1 MPAALF
7 LLRTSHA
14 FSSFQ
19 GAKLTPYS
27 HPINLLYEKAV
38 VDYLPIFA
46 DLKQRPVLVVGGGEV
61 AARKVDLLLR
71 AGAEVRIVAQ
81 TLSTELEHQHLQGRV
96 NWLGQHF
103 VPQQLD
109 DVFLVIA
116 ATDDSAL
123 NAEVYAEADKRRVLA
138 NVVDDQPRCSFIF
151 PSIIDRSP
159 LVVAVS
165 SSGQAPVLARMLR
178 EKLEALLPASLG
190 QMAELAGGWRG
201 KVKQRLVAIG
211 ARRRFWEKAF
221 NGRFATL
228 VANGQTEQAQQQLE
242 QDLTAFAQGNEGTQG
257 EIALVGAGPGD
268 VGLLTLRGLQ
278 VMQQADVVLY
288 DHLVSE
294 ETLDLVR
301 RDAER
306 ICVGKRAGAH
316 SVIQE
321 ETNRL
326 LVELAQ
332 QGKRVVRL
340 KGGDPFIF
348 GRGGEELQ
356 VAAAAGIPFQVVPG
370 VTAAAGATAYAGIP
384 LTHRDHA
391 QSVTFI
397 TGHCRDDEDGL
408 DWAALARAR
417 QTLAIY
423 MGTMKAADISRN
435 LIAHGRDADTPVA
448 VISRGTRADQQV
460 QTGTLQQL
468 EQLTRQAPLPALL
481 VIGEVVELHHQIAW
495 FGHQSQTAVAA
506 RPAVVNLA

>member
-1 MPAALF
+1 M
-7 LLRTSHA
+7 
-14 FSSFQ
+14 
-19 GAKLTPYS
+19 
-27 HPINLLYEKAV
+27 
-38 VDYLPIFA
+38 DYLPIFA
-46 DLKQRPVLVVGGGEV
+46 DLKQRPVLVVGGGDV
-61 AARKVDLLLR
+61 AARKVSLLQR
-71 AGAEVRIVAQ
+71 AGAEIRIVAQ
-81 TLSTELEHQHLQGRV
+81 SLSPELEQQRQQGRV
-96 NWLGQHF
+96 LWLGKTF
-103 VPQQLD
+103 DPQQLD
-109 DVFLVIA
+109 DVFLAIA
-116 ATDDSAL
+116 ATDDNAL
-123 NAEVYAEADKRRVLA
+123 NAAVFAEADKRRVLA

-165 SSGQAPVLARMLR
+165 SSGQAPVLARLLR

-190 QMAELAGGWRG
+190 QMAQVAGRWRG
-201 KVKQRLVAIG
+201 QVKQRLASIG
-211 ARRRFWEKAF
+211 ERRRFWENTF
-221 NGRFATL
+221 GGRFATL
-228 VANGQTEQAQQQLE
+228 VANGQTAQAERQLE
-242 QDLTAFAQGNEGTQG
+242 QDLHRFATGDEGTQG

-288 DHLVSE
+288 DHLVSGE
-294 ETLDLVR
+294 ILDLVR

-397 TGHCRDDEDGL
+397 TGHCRPDGDGL
-408 DWAALARAR
+408 DWADLARAR

-423 MGTMKAADISRN
+423 MGTMKAADISQR
-435 LIAHGRDADTPVA
+435 LIAHGRDAATPVA

-460 QTGTLQQL
+460 QIGTL
-468 EQLTRQAPLPALL
+468 EQLEYLAQRAPLPALL

-495 FGHQSQTAVAA
+495 FGHQSQTEGAA

>member
-1 MPAALF
+1 
-7 LLRTSHA
+7 
-14 FSSFQ
+14 
-19 GAKLTPYS
+19 
-27 HPINLLYEKAV
+27 

-46 DLKQRPVLVVGGGEV
+46 DLKQRPVLVVGGGDV
-61 AARKVDLLLR
+61 AARKVDLLQR
-71 AGAEVRIVAQ
+71 AGAEIRIVAQ
-81 TLSTELEHQHLQGRV
+81 SLSPELEQQRQQGQLL
-96 NWLGQHF
+96 WLGKTF
-103 VPQQLD
+103 DPQQLD
-109 DVFLVIA
+109 EVFLAIA
-116 ATDDSAL
+116 ATDDNAL
-123 NAEVYAEADKRRVLA
+123 NAAVFAEADKRRVLA

-165 SSGQAPVLARMLR
+165 SSGQAPVLARLLR

-190 QMAELAGGWRG
+190 QMAQVAGRWRG
-201 KVKQRLVAIG
+201 QAKQRLASIG
-211 ARRRFWEKAF
+211 ERRRFWEKAF
-221 NGRFATL
+221 GGRFATL
-228 VANGQTEQAQQQLE
+228 VANGQTAQAERQLE
-242 QDLTAFAQGNEGTQG
+242 QDLQSFAAGDEGVQG

-288 DHLVSE
+288 DHLVSGE
-294 ETLDLVR
+294 ILDLVR

-397 TGHCRDDEDGL
+397 TGHCRPDGDGL
-408 DWAALARAR
+408 DWADLARAR

-423 MGTMKAADISRN
+423 MGTMKAADISQR
-435 LIAHGRDADTPVA
+435 LIAHGRAADTPVA

-460 QTGTLQQL
+460 QIGTL
-468 EQLTRQAPLPALL
+468 EQLEHLAQRAPLPALL

-495 FGHQSQTAVAA
+495 FGHQSQTEGAA

>member
-1 MPAALF
+1 M
-7 LLRTSHA
+7 
-14 FSSFQ
+14 
-19 GAKLTPYS
+19 
-27 HPINLLYEKAV
+27 
-38 VDYLPIFA
+38 
-46 DLKQRPVLVVGGGEV
+46 KQRPVLVVGGGEV

-71 AGAEVRIVAQ
+71 AGAEIRIVAQ
-81 TLSTELEHQHLQGRV
+81 SLSPILEQLRQQGHIH
-96 NWLGQHF
+96 WLGQAF
-103 VPQQLD
+103 AAQQLD
-109 DVFLVIA
+109 EVFLVIA

-123 NAEVYAEADKRRVLA
+123 NAQVFAEADKRRVLA

-190 QMAELAGGWRG
+190 QMAEVAGRWRG
-201 KVKQRLVAIG
+201 QVKHKLNAIG
-211 ARRRFWEKAF
+211 ERRRFWEKTF
-221 NGRFATL
+221 SGRFSTL
-228 VANGQTEQAQQQLE
+228 VASGQTAEAERQLE
-242 QDLTAFAQGNEGTQG
+242 QNLQEFALGSEGSQG

-288 DHLVSE
+288 DHLVSDE
-294 ETLDLVR
+294 ILDLVR

-397 TGHCRDDEDGL
+397 TGHCRPDGEGL
-408 DWAALARAR
+408 DWADLARAR

-423 MGTMKAADISRN
+423 MGTMKAADISQR
-435 LIAHGRDADTPVA
+435 LIAHGRAATTPVA
-448 VISRGTRADQQV
+448 VISRGTRADQRV
-460 QTGTLQQL
+460 QIGTLQQL
-468 EQLTRQAPLPALL
+468 EELAQQAPLPALL

-495 FGHQSQTAVAA
+495 FGHQPKAEGVS

>member
-1 MPAALF
+1 M
-7 LLRTSHA
+7 
-14 FSSFQ
+14 
-19 GAKLTPYS
+19 
-27 HPINLLYEKAV
+27 
-38 VDYLPIFA
+38 DYLPIFA
-46 DLKQRPVLVVGGGEV
+46 DLKQRPVLVVGGGDV
-61 AARKVDLLLR
+61 AARKVDLLQR
-71 AGAEVRIVAQ
+71 AGAEIRIVAQ
-81 TLSTELEHQHLQGRV
+81 LLSPELEQQRQQGQV
-96 NWLGQHF
+96 LWLGKSF
-103 VPQQLD
+103 DPQQLD

-116 ATDDSAL
+116 ATDDNAL
-123 NAEVYAEADKRRVLA
+123 NAAVFAEADKRRVLA

-165 SSGQAPVLARMLR
+165 SSGQAPVLARLLR

-190 QMAELAGGWRG
+190 QMAQVAGRWRG
-201 KVKQRLVAIG
+201 QVKQRLASIG
-211 ARRRFWEKAF
+211 ERRRFWEKTF
-221 NGRFATL
+221 SGRFATL
-228 VANGQTEQAQQQLE
+228 VANGQTAQAERQLE
-242 QDLTAFAQGNEGTQG
+242 QDLHRFAAGDEGAQG

-288 DHLVSE
+288 DHLVSGE
-294 ETLDLVR
+294 ILDLVR

-397 TGHCRDDEDGL
+397 TGHCRPDGDGL
-408 DWAALARAR
+408 DWADLARAR

-423 MGTMKAADISRN
+423 MGTMKAADISQR
-435 LIAHGRDADTPVA
+435 LIAHGRAAATPVA

-460 QTGTLQQL
+460 QIGTL
-468 EQLTRQAPLPALL
+468 EQLEHLAQQAPLPALL

-495 FGHQSQTAVAA
+495 FGHQSQTEGAA

>member
-1 MPAALF
+1 M
-7 LLRTSHA
+7 
-14 FSSFQ
+14 
-19 GAKLTPYS
+19 
-27 HPINLLYEKAV
+27 
-38 VDYLPIFA
+38 DYLPIFA
-46 DLKQRPVLVVGGGEV
+46 DLKQRPVLVVGGGDV
-61 AARKVDLLLR
+61 AARKVSLLQG
-71 AGAEVRIVAQ
+71 AGAEIRIVAQ
-81 TLSTELEHQHLQGRV
+81 SLSPELEQQRQQGRV
-96 NWLGQHF
+96 LWLGKTF
-103 VPQQLD
+103 DPQQLD
-109 DVFLVIA
+109 DVFLAIA
-116 ATDDSAL
+116 ATDDNAL
-123 NAEVYAEADKRRVLA
+123 NAAVFAEADKRRVLA

-165 SSGQAPVLARMLR
+165 SSGQAPVLARLLR

-190 QMAELAGGWRG
+190 LMAQVAGRWRG
-201 KVKQRLVAIG
+201 QVKQRLASIG
-211 ARRRFWEKAF
+211 ERRRFWENTF
-221 NGRFATL
+221 GGRFATL
-228 VANGQTEQAQQQLE
+228 VANGQTAQAERQLE
-242 QDLTAFAQGNEGTQG
+242 QDLHRFAAGDEGAQG

-288 DHLVSE
+288 DHLVSGE
-294 ETLDLVR
+294 ILDLVR

-397 TGHCRDDEDGL
+397 TGHCRPDGDGL
-408 DWAALARAR
+408 DWADLARAR

-423 MGTMKAADISRN
+423 MGTMKAADISQR
-435 LIAHGRDADTPVA
+435 LIAHGRDAATPVA

-460 QTGTLQQL
+460 QIGTL
-468 EQLTRQAPLPALL
+468 EQLEYLAQRAPLPALL

-495 FGHQSQTAVAA
+495 FGHQSQTEGAA

>member
-1 MPAALF
+1 M
-7 LLRTSHA
+7 
-14 FSSFQ
+14 
-19 GAKLTPYS
+19 
-27 HPINLLYEKAV
+27 LYEKAV

-46 DLKQRPVLVVGGGEV
+46 DLKQRPVLVVGGGDV
-61 AARKVDLLLR
+61 AARKVSLLQR
-71 AGAEVRIVAQ
+71 AGAEIRIVAQ
-81 TLSTELEHQHLQGRV
+81 SLSPELEQQRQQGRV
-96 NWLGQHF
+96 LWLGKTF
-103 VPQQLD
+103 DPQQLD
-109 DVFLVIA
+109 DVFLAIA
-116 ATDDSAL
+116 ATDDNAL
-123 NAEVYAEADKRRVLA
+123 NAAVFAEADKRRVLA

-165 SSGQAPVLARMLR
+165 SSGQAPVLARLLR

-190 QMAELAGGWRG
+190 LMAQVAGRWRG
-201 KVKQRLVAIG
+201 QVKQRLASIG
-211 ARRRFWEKAF
+211 ERRRFWENTF
-221 NGRFATL
+221 GGRFATL
-228 VANGQTEQAQQQLE
+228 VANGQTAQAERQLE
-242 QDLTAFAQGNEGTQG
+242 QDLHRFATGDDGAQG

-288 DHLVSE
+288 DHLVSGE
-294 ETLDLVR
+294 ILDLVR

-397 TGHCRDDEDGL
+397 TGHCRPDGDGL
-408 DWAALARAR
+408 DWADLARAR

-423 MGTMKAADISRN
+423 MGTMKAADISQR
-435 LIAHGRDADTPVA
+435 LIAHGRDASTPVA

-460 QTGTLQQL
+460 QIGTL
-468 EQLTRQAPLPALL
+468 EQLEYLAQRAPLPALL

-495 FGHQSQTAVAA
+495 FGHQSQTEGAA

>member
-1 MPAALF
+1 M
-7 LLRTSHA
+7 
-14 FSSFQ
+14 
-19 GAKLTPYS
+19 
-27 HPINLLYEKAV
+27 
-38 VDYLPIFA
+38 DYLPIFA
-46 DLKQRPVLVVGGGEV
+46 DLKQRPVLVVGGGDV
-61 AARKVDLLLR
+61 AARKVSLLQR
-71 AGAEVRIVAQ
+71 AGAEIRIVAQ
-81 TLSTELEHQHLQGRV
+81 SLSPELEQQRQQGRV
-96 NWLGQHF
+96 LWLGKTF
-103 VPQQLD
+103 DPQQLD
-109 DVFLVIA
+109 DVFLAIA
-116 ATDDSAL
+116 ATDDNAL
-123 NAEVYAEADKRRVLA
+123 NAAVFAEADKRRVLA

-165 SSGQAPVLARMLR
+165 SSGQAPVLARLLR

-190 QMAELAGGWRG
+190 LMAQVAGRWRG
-201 KVKQRLVAIG
+201 QVKQRLASIG
-211 ARRRFWEKAF
+211 ERRRFWENTF
-221 NGRFATL
+221 GGRFATL
-228 VANGQTEQAQQQLE
+228 VANGQTAQAERQLE
-242 QDLTAFAQGNEGTQG
+242 QDLHRFAAGDEGAQG

-288 DHLVSE
+288 DHLVSGE
-294 ETLDLVR
+294 ILDLVR

-397 TGHCRDDEDGL
+397 TGHCRPDGDGL
-408 DWAALARAR
+408 DWADLARAR

-423 MGTMKAADISRN
+423 MGTMKAADISQR
-435 LIAHGRDADTPVA
+435 LIAHGRDASTPVA

-460 QTGTLQQL
+460 QIGTL
-468 EQLTRQAPLPALL
+468 EQLEYLAQRAPLPALL

-495 FGHQSQTAVAA
+495 FGHQSQTEGAA

>member
-1 MPAALF
+1 M
-7 LLRTSHA
+7 
-14 FSSFQ
+14 
-19 GAKLTPYS
+19 
-27 HPINLLYEKAV
+27 
-38 VDYLPIFA
+38 DYLPIFA

-71 AGAEVRIVAQ
+71 AGAEIRIVAQ
-81 TLSTELEHQHLQGRV
+81 SLSPILEQLRQQGHIH
-96 NWLGQHF
+96 WLGQAF
-103 VPQQLD
+103 AAQQLD
-109 DVFLVIA
+109 EVFLVIA

-123 NAEVYAEADKRRVLA
+123 NAQVFAEADKRRVLA

-190 QMAELAGGWRG
+190 QMAEVAGRWRG
-201 KVKQRLVAIG
+201 QVKHQLNAIG
-211 ARRRFWEKAF
+211 ERRRFWEKTF
-221 NGRFATL
+221 SGRFSTL
-228 VANGQTEQAQQQLE
+228 VASGQTAEAERQLE
-242 QDLTAFAQGNEGTQG
+242 QNLQEFALGSEGSQG

-288 DHLVSE
+288 DHLVSDE
-294 ETLDLVR
+294 ILDLVR

-397 TGHCRDDEDGL
+397 TGHCRPDGEGL
-408 DWAALARAR
+408 DWADLARAR

-423 MGTMKAADISRN
+423 MGTMKAADISQR
-435 LIAHGRDADTPVA
+435 LIAHGRAATTPVA
-448 VISRGTRADQQV
+448 VISRGTRADQRV
-460 QTGTLQQL
+460 QIGTLQQL
-468 EQLTRQAPLPALL
+468 EELAQQAPLPALL

-495 FGHQSQTAVAA
+495 FGHQPKAEGVS

>member
-1 MPAALF
+1 M
-7 LLRTSHA
+7 
-14 FSSFQ
+14 
-19 GAKLTPYS
+19 
-27 HPINLLYEKAV
+27 
-38 VDYLPIFA
+38 DYLPIFA
-46 DLKQRPVLVVGGGEV
+46 DLKQRPVLVVGGGDV
-61 AARKVDLLLR
+61 AARKVDLLQR
-71 AGAEVRIVAQ
+71 AGAEIRIVAQ
-81 TLSTELEHQHLQGRV
+81 SLSPELEQQRQQGQLL
-96 NWLGQHF
+96 WLGKTF
-103 VPQQLD
+103 DPQQLD
-109 DVFLVIA
+109 EVFLAIA
-116 ATDDSAL
+116 ATDDNAL
-123 NAEVYAEADKRRVLA
+123 NAAVFAEADKRRVLA

-165 SSGQAPVLARMLR
+165 SSGQAPVLARLLR

-190 QMAELAGGWRG
+190 QMAQVAGRWRG
-201 KVKQRLVAIG
+201 QAKQRLASIG
-211 ARRRFWEKAF
+211 ERRRFWEKAF
-221 NGRFATL
+221 GGRFATL
-228 VANGQTEQAQQQLE
+228 VANGQTAQAERQLE
-242 QDLTAFAQGNEGTQG
+242 QDLQSFAAGDEGVQG

-288 DHLVSE
+288 DHLVSGE
-294 ETLDLVR
+294 ILDLVR

-397 TGHCRDDEDGL
+397 TGHCRPDGDGL
-408 DWAALARAR
+408 DWADLARAR

-423 MGTMKAADISRN
+423 MGTMKAADISQR
-435 LIAHGRDADTPVA
+435 LIAHGRAADTPVA

-460 QTGTLQQL
+460 QIGTL
-468 EQLTRQAPLPALL
+468 EQLEHLAQRAPLPALL

-495 FGHQSQTAVAA
+495 FGHQSQTEGAA

>member
-1 MPAALF
+1 M
-7 LLRTSHA
+7 
-14 FSSFQ
+14 
-19 GAKLTPYS
+19 
-27 HPINLLYEKAV
+27 
-38 VDYLPIFA
+38 DYLPIFA
-46 DLKQRPVLVVGGGEV
+46 DLKQRPVLVVGGGDV
-61 AARKVDLLLR
+61 AARKVSLLQR
-71 AGAEVRIVAQ
+71 AGAEIRIVAQ
-81 TLSTELEHQHLQGRV
+81 SLSPELEQQRQQGRV
-96 NWLGQHF
+96 LWLGKTF
-103 VPQQLD
+103 DPQQLD
-109 DVFLVIA
+109 DVFLAIA
-116 ATDDSAL
+116 ATDDNAL
-123 NAEVYAEADKRRVLA
+123 NAAVFAEADKRRVLA

-165 SSGQAPVLARMLR
+165 SSGQAPVLARLLR

-190 QMAELAGGWRG
+190 LMAQVAGRWRG
-201 KVKQRLVAIG
+201 QVKQRLASIG
-211 ARRRFWEKAF
+211 ERRRFWENTF
-221 NGRFATL
+221 GGRFATL
-228 VANGQTEQAQQQLE
+228 VANGQTAQAERQLE
-242 QDLTAFAQGNEGTQG
+242 QDLHRFATGDEGAQG

-288 DHLVSE
+288 DHLVSGE
-294 ETLDLVR
+294 ILDLVR

-397 TGHCRDDEDGL
+397 TGHCRPDGDGL
-408 DWAALARAR
+408 DWADLARAR

-423 MGTMKAADISRN
+423 MGTMKAADISQR
-435 LIAHGRDADTPVA
+435 LIAHGRDAATPVA

-460 QTGTLQQL
+460 QIGTL
-468 EQLTRQAPLPALL
+468 EQLEYLAQRAPLPALL

-495 FGHQSQTAVAA
+495 FGHQSQTEGAA

>member
-1 MPAALF
+1 M
-7 LLRTSHA
+7 
-14 FSSFQ
+14 
-19 GAKLTPYS
+19 
-27 HPINLLYEKAV
+27 
-38 VDYLPIFA
+38 DYLPIFA
-46 DLKQRPVLVVGGGEV
+46 DLKQRPVLVVGGGDV
-61 AARKVDLLLR
+61 AARKVSLLQR
-71 AGAEVRIVAQ
+71 AGAEIRIVAQ
-81 TLSTELEHQHLQGRV
+81 SLSPELEQQRQQGRV
-96 NWLGQHF
+96 LWLGKTF
-103 VPQQLD
+103 DPQQLD
-109 DVFLVIA
+109 DVFLAIA
-116 ATDDSAL
+116 ATDDNAL
-123 NAEVYAEADKRRVLA
+123 NAAVFAEADKRRVLA

-165 SSGQAPVLARMLR
+165 SSGQAPVLARLLR

-190 QMAELAGGWRG
+190 LMAQVAGRWRG
-201 KVKQRLVAIG
+201 QVKQRLASIG
-211 ARRRFWEKAF
+211 ERRRFWENTF
-221 NGRFATL
+221 GGRFATL
-228 VANGQTEQAQQQLE
+228 VANGQTAQAERQLE
-242 QDLTAFAQGNEGTQG
+242 QDLHRFATGDEGAQG

-288 DHLVSE
+288 DHLVSGE
-294 ETLDLVR
+294 ILDLVR

-397 TGHCRDDEDGL
+397 TGHCRPDGDGL
-408 DWAALARAR
+408 DWADLARAR

-423 MGTMKAADISRN
+423 MGTMKAADISQR
-435 LIAHGRDADTPVA
+435 LIAHGRDASTPVA

-460 QTGTLQQL
+460 QIGTL
-468 EQLTRQAPLPALL
+468 EQLEYLAQRAPLPALL

-495 FGHQSQTAVAA
+495 FGHQSQTEGAA